1 MKLEEAV
8 IDINVLVAI
17 IIENGVN
24 HANARE
30 IQKWL
35 DKAYISM
42 ISIVEF
48 NYFLIK
54 HSLPLKITKE
64 LINDEKVEIVSTAN
78 KDIIYSIDSNIKSYD
93 DFNDMIIICISRRIK
108 KKLITFDKEMNTL
121 YNHLNN
127 IHNEQI

>member
-1 MKLEEAV
+1 
-8 IDINVLVAI
+8 
-17 IIENGVN
+17 
-24 HANARE
+24 
-30 IQKWL
+30 
-35 DKAYISM
+35 M

-108 KKLITFDKEMNTL
+108 KKIDNL
-121 YNHLNN
+121 
-127 IHNEQI
+127 

>member
-1 MKLEEAV
+1 
-8 IDINVLVAI
+8 
-17 IIENGVN
+17 
-24 HANARE
+24 
-30 IQKWL
+30 
-35 DKAYISM
+35 M

-127 IHNEQI
+127 IHNE